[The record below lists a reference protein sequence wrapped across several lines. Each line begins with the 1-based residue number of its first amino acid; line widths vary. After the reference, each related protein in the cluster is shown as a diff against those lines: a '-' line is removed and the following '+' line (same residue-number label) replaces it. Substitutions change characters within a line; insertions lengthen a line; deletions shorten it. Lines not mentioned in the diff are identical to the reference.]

1 MGVSKIGVPQNG
13 WFIAENPIKWMI
25 WGYHD
30 FWKHPY
36 RGPFFSLP
44 ISWGRFRSGSE
55 NAPLPACAVSFQS
68 IAKRT
73 CRNLQ
78 LGGPSSSSKHRL
90 VGKWDHALNR
100 CISHITWKKNP
111 PNHLCF
117 QGKQGSL
124 YYQPKQCI
132 VIREIPQNC
141 HRFVLFDS
149 LKMGNLMTTGKFHN
163 FSPFQRTR
171 RDRLR
176 TCHSKWG

>member
-1 MGVSKIGVPQNG
+1 
-13 WFIAENPIKWMI
+13 MI
-25 WGYHD
+25 FGNTQ
-30 FWKHPY
+30 K
-36 RGPFFSLP
+36 RGPFFLP
-44 ISWGRFRSGSE
+44 HDLVRRKYVRE
-55 NAPLPACAVSFQS
+55 R
-68 IAKRT
+68 KRT
-73 CRNLQ
+73 TAGVLGKLPVHCKTHLSQ
-78 LGGPSSSSKHRL
+78 LCSFGDLHPPVNIRWKNGTM
-90 VGKWDHALNR
+90 NEFR
-100 CISHITWKKNP
+100 CISHIKWKKHP

-149 LKMGNLMTTGKFHN
+149 LKMGDLMTTGKFHN

-176 TCHSKWG
+176 TCHFKWG